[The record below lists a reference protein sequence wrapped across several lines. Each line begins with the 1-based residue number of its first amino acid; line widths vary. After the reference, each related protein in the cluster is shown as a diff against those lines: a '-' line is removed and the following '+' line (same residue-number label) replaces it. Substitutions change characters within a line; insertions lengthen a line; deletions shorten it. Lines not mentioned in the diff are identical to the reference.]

1 MVAVDGFQNPGKDH
15 SRSFERDW
23 GRVVSANELT
33 SWDGNLNAL
42 GLRVAESASRGI
54 LEAACAR
61 KVPVPEPGILVAKL
75 APWAKKGGLAVLDH
89 ALFAGT
95 NFFIN
100 VLLARWLTPTEYG
113 AYALAFS
120 VFVLFS
126 SIYMALWTEPMMV
139 FGSGKYAGHFEE
151 YLGTLLLGHVYSVL
165 PVVLILLGAAY
176 LVGFV
181 YSVRAEH
188 ALFGL
193 AIAAPF
199 ILLLWLV
206 RRAFYVRLR
215 PGWATVGGGLY
226 FVLLPALVLALKMG
240 NRLSPVSAFLGM
252 GVLAAVITL
261 LLLIRL
267 NPSQVAA
274 GAFFYLLFLLAL
286 IYPLWTGKQLSPVA
300 VCLGM
305 GVATLTVSAFL
316 LLRLRP
322 RWKGKEGPTLGM
334 AAGDHWRYGR
344 WSLASGVVGWFPDN
358 VFYLLLPAWIGL
370 QGSGA
375 LRALVNL
382 ANPGVQTIGALS
394 SILLPML
401 VRDRRKG
408 GARAMHRKMFFFLV
422 LFLAGAG
429 LYFVLLWGFRSQI
442 VRLVYAGK
450 YQQYTTW
457 PLLLAG
463 LIPCGSSVSAVL
475 GNALR
480 ALERPDRLFWCYL
493 GSAIAAAGS
502 IPLALEFGLTG
513 ALAGLLIADLAK
525 VLLMAIFYKK
535 ALRQERAR

>member
-1 MVAVDGFQNPGKDH
+1 M
-15 SRSFERDW
+15 
-23 GRVVSANELT
+23 
-33 SWDGNLNAL
+33 SWDGNLNTV
-42 GLRVAESASRGI
+42 GLQVPGSASGRI
-54 LEAACAR
+54 LDAVCTG

-75 APWAKKGGLAVLDH
+75 APWAKKGGLAVLDQ

-95 NFFIN
+95 NFLIN

-126 SIYMALWTEPMMV
+126 SIYMALFTEPMMV
-139 FGSGKYAGHFEE
+139 YGSGKYAGHFEE
-151 YLGTLLLGHVYSVL
+151 YLGSLLLGHVYSML

-181 YSVRAEH
+181 YSVTAEH

-240 NRLSPVSAFLGM
+240 NRLSPVSALVGM

-267 NPSQVAA
+267 NPSQIAT
-274 GAFFYLLFLLAL
+274 GAFLYLLFLLAL

-322 RWKGKEGPTLGM
+322 RWKGKEGPTLAM
-334 AAGDHWRYGR
+334 AAADHWRYGR
-344 WSLASGVVGWFPDN
+344 WSLAAGVVGWFPDN
-358 VFYLLLPAWIGL
+358 IFYILLPAWMGL
-370 QGSGA
+370 QGIGA

-382 ANPGVQTIGALS
+382 ANPGVQTIAALS
-394 SILLPML
+394 SILLPLL

-408 GARAMHRKMFFFLV
+408 GTRAMQRKMLFFLV
-422 LFLAGAG
+422 LFLSGAG
-429 LYFVLLWGFRSQI
+429 LYFMLLWGFGSQI
-442 VRLVYAGK
+442 VRLVYAGR
-450 YQQYTTW
+450 YQEYTTW

-463 LIPCGSSVSAVL
+463 LIPFGSGVSGVL

-480 ALERPDRLFWCYL
+480 ALERPDKLFWCYV
-493 GSAIAAAGS
+493 GSGVAATGS
-502 IPLALEFGLTG
+502 IPLALKFGLTG

-525 VLLMAIFYKK
+525 ILLMALFYKRSV
-535 ALRQERAR
+535 AQEATT